1 MNKIGGLG
9 RGLSSLIPS
18 KLTKEAVAKIDQL
31 EGERKILEIS
41 VDKIQPNP
49 LQPRKEFAHSDLE
62 DLINSIKQYGV
73 IQPLVVTDSGNG
85 AYQLIAGERRLRA
98 SKIAGLMRVPVIV
111 RKAEDQ
117 EKLEIALIENI
128 QRKNLNALEEAVA
141 YQKLINEFNL
151 TQEEA
156 AKRLGKSRTAITN
169 SLRLLTLPEEIQ
181 KAIIEDK
188 ITAGHARVIAG
199 LDDPKEQL
207 EFLKKI
213 VRFGL
218 NVRDTENVAKKV
230 TVKTH
235 MRTVGSDPVN
245 EERENKLRETLG
257 TKVSIKKGNRGGEII
272 INFYSSEE
280 LDGIIKKITG
290 I

>member
-1 MNKIGGLG
+1 MSKIGGLG
-9 RGLSSLIPS
+9 RGLSSLIPP
-18 KLTKEAVAKIDQL
+18 KITKEAVSKIDQL
-31 EGERKILEIS
+31 GGERRILEIP

-49 LQPRKEFAHSDLE
+49 LQPRTEFTHSDLE
-62 DLINSIKQYGV
+62 DLINSIKLYGV
-73 IQPLVVTDSGNG
+73 IQPLIVTDLGDGN
-85 AYQLIAGERRLRA
+85 YQLIAGERRLRA
-98 SKIAGLMRVPVIV
+98 SKIAGLAKAPVIV

-117 EKLEIALIENI
+117 EKLELALIENI

-141 YQKLINEFNL
+141 YQKLIDEFNL

-156 AKRLGKSRTAITN
+156 AKRLGKSRTVITN
-169 SLRLLTLPEEIQ
+169 ALRLLTLPEEIQ

-199 LDDPKEQL
+199 LQDPKEQL

-230 TVKTH
+230 MVKTH
-235 MRTVGSDPVN
+235 TRTVGNDPASS
-245 EERENKLRETLG
+245 ERENKLREALG
-257 TKVSIKKGNRGGEII
+257 TKVNIKKSGKGGEIV
-272 INFYSSEE
+272 INFYSTEE
-280 LDGIIKKITG
+280 LDGIIKKIAG